1 MFINGIKRWKQVAE
15 NQAEGY
21 TYYRLCEAYRDK
33 DGKPKRR
40 IIMGHGT
47 LDDFDDDER
56 NELADVLTAMITK
69 GEACINF
76 NAHVREAA
84 IMFYAQYRESE
95 RKAKAEE
102 RLREEAAR
110 RKAEWEREAVMVKLS
125 SFHQKQAR
133 TIGAENVCLR
143 TIKNLGIKSFLL
155 KNGFSET
162 QAKIAIMQIIARSI
176 YPGSELRT
184 VRCLQENSAL
194 CELLGINPQSVNK
207 DTLYRSANKLWDV
220 HKKMEDYLHNRV
232 CDMFGLEEKIYLFDL
247 TNVYFEGRME
257 DSALCQYG
265 RSKEK
270 RSDCKIVGLG
280 AVVNTDGLLVRTEIF
295 EGNRQDVSTLEGVI
309 GSFASGTSED
319 KKKIIVMDAGFSSE
333 KNLKWLR
340 DNGYDYI
347 TVERSHGQTYSEH
360 DDIKKTVH
368 DNKQQEIHLQKVAI
382 EGISDR
388 YCLLTAMP
396 RPKRNKACRRNPPKD
411 MRMGFW
417 PYRREYREKVL
428 NNEIKYS
435 KDSVALSRNIL
446 ESPDCILSILNMM
459 RKTELRT

>member
-1 MFINGIKRWKQVAE
+1 
-15 NQAEGY
+15 
-21 TYYRLCEAYRDK
+21 
-33 DGKPKRR
+33 
-40 IIMGHGT
+40 
-47 LDDFDDDER
+47 
-56 NELADVLTAMITK
+56 
-69 GEACINF
+69 
-76 NAHVREAA
+76 
-84 IMFYAQYRESE
+84 
-95 RKAKAEE
+95 
-102 RLREEAAR
+102 
-110 RKAEWEREAVMVKLS
+110 
-125 SFHQKQAR
+125 
-133 TIGAENVCLR
+133 
-143 TIKNLGIKSFLL
+143 
-155 KNGFSET
+155 
-162 QAKIAIMQIIARSI
+162 
-176 YPGSELRT
+176 
-184 VRCLQENSAL
+184 
-194 CELLGINPQSVNK
+194 
-207 DTLYRSANKLWDV
+207 
-220 HKKMEDYLHNRV
+220 
-232 CDMFGLEEKIYLFDL
+232 MFGLEEKIYLFDL

-309 GSFASGTSED
+309 GSLASGISED

-382 EGISDR
+382 EGISDQI
-388 YCLLTAMP
+388 LLVDSDA
-396 RPKRNKACRRNPPKD
+396 KAQKEQSMQKNPPKD

-417 PYRREYREKVL
+417 PYRREYRKKVL

-435 KDSVALSRNIL
+435 KDSVALPRNIL